1 MGSKREKEQK
11 MMSKNEIRGL
21 KTENDNLNNENSDLK
36 TQIENLNRQQMNLNE
51 QFIVLKSESIK
62 MGVIEVMKREISQEI
77 VMKMV
82 DEQFEKW
89 WKEEYESRYIL
100 QTK

>member
-1 MGSKREKEQK
+1 MTIWSKYLIFLFIW
-11 MMSKNEIRGL
+11 KN
-21 KTENDNLNNENSDLK
+21 
-36 TQIENLNRQQMNLNE
+36 
-51 QFIVLKSESIK
+51 SIK
-62 MGVIEVMKREISQEI
+62 MDVIEVMKREISQEI

-82 DEQFEKW
+82 DEEFEKW

>member
-1 MGSKREKEQK
+1 
-11 MMSKNEIRGL
+11 
-21 KTENDNLNNENSDLK
+21 
-36 TQIENLNRQQMNLNE
+36 
-51 QFIVLKSESIK
+51 
-62 MGVIEVMKREISQEI
+62 MGVIEVMTREISQEI

-82 DEQFEKW
+82 DEEFEKW